1 MPALAWATIRV
12 RPYKTVYFQRRTVN
26 PGEAV
31 QAAATLAGDSPRYPA
46 GLRDLGQGLY
56 AWLLPNG
63 SWGESNCGLIVGR
76 GQSLLVDTLWDLPL
90 TRQMLHAF
98 APLTASAPITRLVN
112 THADGD
118 HWWGNQLVPLVE
130 IITSESAFEAMAHE
144 RPEQLGRLGRV
155 IRVLNAAG
163 RLPWPWQKQ
172 ARLSGAYLARM
183 LAPFDFSGIR
193 PTPATTYFNGRL
205 QLDIGGREVQL
216 LELGPAHTPGDV
228 VVYVPDAAAVFCG
241 DMLFAGSTPVLWQGS
256 ASNWINALDR
266 LLSLGPDTV
275 VPGHG
280 PPGDTAALRELR
292 AYWLYLQFAARRCY
306 NQGYPAITAA
316 RQIALSDEFQA
327 GPFAGWDCPERI
339 VLNVAG
345 LYRQFADRPQPLT
358 ALERLRLL
366 HYMALLAAELP
377 NAPPAGLHP
386 PA

>member
-1 MPALAWATIRV
+1 MNSI
-12 RPYKTVYFQRRTVN
+12 
-26 PGEAV
+26 EAV
-31 QAAATLAGDSPRYPA
+31 QATTLAGDRPRYPA
-46 GLRDLGQGLY
+46 GRHDLGRGLY

-63 SWGESNCGLIVGR
+63 SWGESNCGLVVGH

-90 TRQMLHAF
+90 TRQMLAAF
-98 APLTASAPITRLVN
+98 APLTVSAPITRLVN

-130 IITSESAFEAMAHE
+130 ILTSESVFEAMAHE
-144 RPEQLGRLGRV
+144 RPEQIGRLGWAS
-155 IRVLNAAG
+155 RVLQAAG
-163 RLPWPWQKQ
+163 RLPSPWQKQ

-183 LAPFDFSGIR
+183 LAPFDFSDIR
-193 PTPATTYFNGRL
+193 PTPATTYFYGRL

-241 DMLFAGSTPVLWQGS
+241 DVLFAGSTPVLWAGS

-280 PPGDTAALRELR
+280 PPAGAAALRDLR
-292 AYWLYLQFAARRCY
+292 AYWLFLQFAARRCY
-306 NQGYPAITAA
+306 HQGQPPLAAA
-316 RQIALSDEFQA
+316 RQIALSDEFRS

-345 LYRQFADRPQPLT
+345 LYRQFGQREQPLSP
-358 ALERLRLL
+358 LERLRLM
-366 HYMALLAAELP
+366 HQMALLAAEFP
-377 NAPPAGLHP
+377 NAPPPSLHP